1 MMESK
6 SLFKLLLFSLF
17 VLSFSPLH
25 AQTKL
30 YEFES
35 AYVKKTTTT
44 SGSSI
49 EVVTTEEIFIT
60 DYGKKSASYKTE
72 KRNIKMLK
80 KTEESSSVH
89 IMDGEWIIT
98 YNPKTKEG
106 TKMKNVLADKFKNM
120 SEKDA
125 EKMVKV
131 MKEALKTETKELG
144 SETVSG
150 KKCKVT
156 LATSNIAG
164 MKTTAKVWTY
174 KNFLMKSESE
184 SLGNKVKEEVAVF
197 KEGEKVDKNKFMVP
211 KDVKIKE
218 VKY

>member
-1 MMESK
+1 MKSK
-6 SLFKLLLFSLF
+6 SLYKLLLCSLF
-17 VLSFSPLH
+17 VLPCSLLN
-25 AQTKL
+25 AQGKI

-44 SGSSI
+44 TGSSVD
-49 EVVTTEEIFIT
+49 VVTTEEIFIT

-89 IMDGEWIIT
+89 IMDGDWIIT
-98 YNPKTKEG
+98 YDPKTREG

-120 SEKDA
+120 SQKDA
-125 EKMVKV
+125 EKMTEG
-131 MKEALKTETKELG
+131 MKEALKTETKDLG
-144 SETVSG
+144 TETFLG

-156 LATSNIAG
+156 SATSNLAG
-164 MKTTAKVWTY
+164 LKTTAKIWTY
-174 KNFLMKSESE
+174 KNFLMKSDSE
-184 SLGNKVKEEVAVF
+184 SFGNKIKEEVSVF
-197 KEGEKVDKNKFMVP
+197 KEGEKIDKNKLIVP

-218 VKY
+218 LKY